1 LTQRSDSADDS
12 RAAVRHLGGQT
23 AVVMGGTAFTFL
35 VGLPFQ
41 VYLARGLGT
50 AGLGTVGLA
59 EAFVLT
65 SAGLLSFG
73 LAPLAVRY
81 IPEYRATGASRSI
94 RLLVMVGLA
103 MLAGLG
109 TLGAMI
115 LRPFAELLAEAVG
128 ITPESTALL
137 DVLALLLPASMLSF
151 FLAQSLRGFEEIRV
165 VVLSTS
171 VLALASKV
179 MITVPLFIAFG
190 ASVRFYAWAM
200 VLSQVVAI
208 LPMGW
213 VLWRLLRGLPNEE
226 VTAPVDW
233 SAWRSF
239 AGTNYASGL
248 LNSIV
253 GNLDRIVIGALLGP
267 AAVGV
272 FMVVRQL
279 QHFPTVFHQ
288 VVLTVVSPVFARL
301 KASGDVAGLAHQLHL
316 ANDWVMRMAAGLILL
331 LLHAYRRAAGDE
343 ICADHEEP

>member
-1 LTQRSDSADDS
+1 
-12 RAAVRHLGGQT
+12 
-23 AVVMGGTAFTFL
+23 
-35 VGLPFQ
+35 
-41 VYLARGLGT
+41 
-50 AGLGTVGLA
+50 
-59 EAFVLT
+59 
-65 SAGLLSFG
+65 
-73 LAPLAVRY
+73 
-81 IPEYRATGASRSI
+81 
-94 RLLVMVGLA
+94 
-103 MLAGLG
+103 
-109 TLGAMI
+109 
-115 LRPFAELLAEAVG
+115 
-128 ITPESTALL
+128 
-137 DVLALLLPASMLSF
+137 
-151 FLAQSLRGFEEIRV
+151 
-165 VVLSTS
+165 
-171 VLALASKV
+171 

-190 ASVRFYAWAM
+190 ASVRFYASAM

-331 LLHAYRRAAGDE
+331 LAIMPDLVLTLYGADFADQGNALLLVMTLAVAVNLGTGPVGILLNMTGHHVALLHITMLTSLAIFVGYFALTPLFGVVGVGLSVLLGNIFNNGAAIWLVQRRLGIHWYDPRFRGWMVPSAAAAALLLVLRPLLADVTEFGMQVALLIGTVMLTYTVFFGVNIAAGLHEDDRELLGVVRARIDE
-343 ICADHEEP
+343 MRGKGASQT